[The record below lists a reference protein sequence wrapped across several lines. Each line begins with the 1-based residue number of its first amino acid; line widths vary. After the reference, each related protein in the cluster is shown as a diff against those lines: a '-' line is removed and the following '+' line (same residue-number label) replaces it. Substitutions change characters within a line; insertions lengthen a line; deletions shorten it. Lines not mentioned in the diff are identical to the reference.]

1 MTIAISIKVNDG
13 VVIASDS
20 ATTMVA
26 RDPKGNIGIMNIYQ
40 NADKIF
46 NLRKETPVGAI
57 TWGSGSIGNS
67 SISTLSK
74 DFRNLIS
81 SNDEKWKV
89 DPEDYSI
96 EDIAIKYKKF
106 MFDDNYEK
114 AFKDW
119 EKETKPFIGFI
130 IVGYSK
136 NGDFAEEWEIQ
147 IVNGECEGP
156 KKIREDNL
164 SGISWRGRGEAV
176 YRLYFG
182 VANNI
187 SLVLSEMGLD
197 DDLIKKIVENCINKL
212 KVPLVAPAMPIQD
225 AIDLAK
231 FLVQMTIHYFKFSP
245 GAQIVGGPIDIAA
258 ITKHEGF
265 KWVQRKHYFEKKYN
279 PLIKKES

>member
-26 RDPKGNIGIMNIYQ
+26 RDPRGNIGIMNIYQ

-74 DFRNLIS
+74 DFRNLIN
-81 SNDEKWKV
+81 SNEEKWKV

-114 AFKDW
+114 AF
-119 EKETKPFIGFI
+119 
-130 IVGYSK
+130 
-136 NGDFAEEWEIQ
+136 
-147 IVNGECEGP
+147 
-156 KKIREDNL
+156 
-164 SGISWRGRGEAV
+164 
-176 YRLYFG
+176 
-182 VANNI
+182 
-187 SLVLSEMGLD
+187 
-197 DDLIKKIVENCINKL
+197 
-212 KVPLVAPAMPIQD
+212 
-225 AIDLAK
+225 
-231 FLVQMTIHYFKFSP
+231 
-245 GAQIVGGPIDIAA
+245 
-258 ITKHEGF
+258 
-265 KWVQRKHYFEKKYN
+265 
-279 PLIKKES
+279 

>member
-26 RDPKGNIGIMNIYQ
+26 KDPEGNIGIMNIYQ

-46 NLRKETPVGAI
+46 NIRKKTPIGAI
-57 TWGSGSIGNS
+57 TWGSGSIGNA

-74 DFRNLIS
+74 DFRNLIIS
-81 SNDEKWKV
+81 DEEEWKIN
-89 DPEDYSI
+89 PKNYTI
-96 EDIAIKYKKF
+96 EDIAKKYKKF
-106 MFDDNYEK
+106 MFDDNYVK

-119 EKETKPFIGFI
+119 AKNEKPFIGFL
-130 IVGYSK
+130 IVGYSS

-147 IVNGECEGP
+147 IVNGECKGP
-156 KKIREDNL
+156 EKIREHNL
-164 SGISWRGRGEAV
+164 TGISWRGRGEAI

-182 VANNI
+182 IDNKI
-187 SLVLSEMGLD
+187 KLVLSQNGLND
-197 DDLIKKIVENCINKL
+197 GLIEKIVNDCRNNL
-212 KVPLVAPAMPIQD
+212 QVPLVAPAMPIQD

-231 FLVQMTIHYFKFSP
+231 FLVKFTIQYFKFSP

-265 KWVQRKHYFEKKYN
+265 KWVKRKHYFERKYN
-279 PLIKKES
+279 PFI